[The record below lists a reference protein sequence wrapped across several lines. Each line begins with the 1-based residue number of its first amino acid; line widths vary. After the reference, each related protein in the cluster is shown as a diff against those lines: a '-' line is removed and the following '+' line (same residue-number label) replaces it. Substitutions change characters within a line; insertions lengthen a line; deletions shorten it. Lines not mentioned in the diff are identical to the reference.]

1 MRTRTLP
8 IFSLA
13 LLCLAGAALPV
24 QADSSAGAQRVSSE
38 QGSDTS
44 YAIVRAAQR
53 TTFVGSHRS
62 GDTSIDTLK
71 KQFPGNFISFHHSG
85 KTYIVRDPAVLAKV
99 DAAWA
104 RAGKLGEDMNK
115 FDAQMRVKSQAMTAL
130 SGDMTAASRGADSDR
145 AALEGLG
152 KRMDELGKT
161 MDAVGRQ
168 MDALGKQL
176 ERESKSAD
184 AASRSLLQASVADGT
199 AQAITFNIP

>member
-1 MRTRTLP
+1 MRIATLP

-13 LLCLAGAALPV
+13 VLLFAGATLPV
-24 QADSSAGAQRVSSE
+24 QAATSAGAQRVALE

-44 YAIVRAAQR
+44 YAIVHAGQR
-53 TTFVGSHRS
+53 TTFVGNHRG
-62 GDTSIDTLK
+62 GDTGIDTLK
-71 KQFPGNFISFHHSG
+71 KQFAGNFICFHQSG
-85 KTYIVRDPAVLAKV
+85 KTYVVRDPAVLAKV
-99 DAAWA
+99 GAAWA
-104 RAGKLGEDMNK
+104 RTGKLGEDMNK

-161 MDAVGRQ
+161 MDAAGRQ

-176 ERESKSAD
+176 ERESKLAD
-184 AASRSLLQASVADGT
+184 ATSRSLLQASVAGGT
-199 AQAITFNIP
+199 AQVVPLNIP